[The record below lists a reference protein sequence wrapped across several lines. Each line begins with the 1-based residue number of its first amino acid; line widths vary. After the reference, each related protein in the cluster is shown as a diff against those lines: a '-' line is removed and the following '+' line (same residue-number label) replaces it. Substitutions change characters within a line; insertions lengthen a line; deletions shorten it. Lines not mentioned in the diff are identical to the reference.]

1 VRHALRTFVVALAG
15 LVVGGCTGIELGAV
29 GVAALS
35 AGAGSVVKTGTE
47 YTLTGIAY
55 RTFSLPLDDLAAVL
69 RSTLARMEFRVNEA
83 AVVNGD
89 LVVVAGGIDCAVH
102 LRLTAITPAVTRLRV
117 SVRKG
122 LINLD
127 RATTSEIVTQLER
140 SIGYL
145 NSPVDLR

>member
-1 VRHALRTFVVALAG
+1 MRHAPRTFVVALAG
-15 LVVGGCTGIELGAV
+15 LAASGCTGIELGAL

-55 RTFSLPLDDLAAVL
+55 RTFSLPLEDVSAVL
-69 RSTLARMEFRVNEA
+69 RSALARMEFRVDEA

-89 LVVVAGGIDCAVH
+89 LVIVAGGIDCAVH

-122 LINLD
+122 LISHD

-140 SIGYL
+140 SVGYL
-145 NSPVDLR
+145 NSPADLR

>member
-1 VRHALRTFVVALAG
+1 VVALAG

-55 RTFSLPLDDLAAVL
+55 RTFSLPLDDPAVL
-69 RSTLARMEFRVNEA
+69 RSTLARMEFRVDEA

-145 NSPVDLR
+145 NSPADLR